1 MRSNCLISPFTSSFL
16 KKKKN
21 AFLLPPSS
29 QFSFSLS
36 LSWFPLFGFF
46 CRWSGLR
53 TRRLSTL
60 QTTETSTS
68 PSTTTSLLN
77 RLASLTRPTTPVW
90 QRTLWRKDAAQLPQL
105 LSMVTYSLTFLHVN
119 TIRFKVVYMC
129 LTSSLFLPTTRLIS
143 KVRHWCWGNFLYEVQ
158 LGSK

>member
-1 MRSNCLISPFTSSFL
+1 MRLNCLISPFTSFL
-16 KKKKN
+16 KKKMHFCCLQ
-21 AFLLPPSS
+21 ARSFLSHFHIPIC
-29 QFSFSLS
+29 FVVV
-36 LSWFPLFGFF
+36 F

-119 TIRFKVVYMC
+119 TIQSC
-129 LTSSLFLPTTRLIS
+129 LHVSDQLI
-143 KVRHWCWGNFLYEVQ
+143 VLTNHTAD
-158 LGSK
+158 

>member
-1 MRSNCLISPFTSSFL
+1 MRSNCLISPFTSSFF
-16 KKKKN
+16 KKKKKCISV
-21 AFLLPPSS
+21 ASKLAVFFLTFTFLI
-29 QFSFSLS
+29 SFV
-36 LSWFPLFGFF
+36 WFF

-68 PSTTTSLLN
+68 PSTTTWLLN